1 MVDRE
6 IEPPPL
12 KLVVEVF
19 VGDITRDDVTGE
31 GDGSGV
37 SVRRRVEVLSIE
49 LVSGVVV
56 AVLGTEIS
64 TELVEGSR
72 ENSVEEN

>member
-1 MVDRE
+1 ME
-6 IEPPPL
+6 SSPL
-12 KLVVEVF
+12 KLVVELS
-19 VGDITRDDVTGE
+19 VGDVTKDDVTGE

-37 SVRRRVEVLSIE
+37 SVGRKVEVLSIE

-56 AVLGTEIS
+56 AVLGAEIS
-64 TELVEGSR
+64 AEVVEGSR

>member
-1 MVDRE
+1 ME
-6 IEPPPL
+6 SSPL
-12 KLVVEVF
+12 KLVVELS
-19 VGDITRDDVTGE
+19 VGDVTKDDVTGE

-37 SVRRRVEVLSIE
+37 SVGKRVEVLSIE

-56 AVLGTEIS
+56 AVLGAEIS
-64 TELVEGSR
+64 AEVVEGSR